1 MNRLREIR
9 RSKGLTAKELGEL
22 VGKAEVTITQYEVG
36 GRNPTRATLEK
47 LADVLEVSVDYLL
60 GKEKDPAQVDLSR
73 VDAGLYSE
81 LSSLSP
87 QEQDAVRIFIAG
99 LKANR
104 PKE

>member
-9 RSKGLTAKELGEL
+9 RAKGLTAKELGEM

-36 GRNPTRATLEK
+36 GRNPTRGTLEK
-47 LADVLEVSVDYLL
+47 LADVLGVSVDYLL

-73 VDAGLYSE
+73 VDEGLYTE
-81 LSSLSP
+81 LASLSKT
-87 QEQDAVRIFIAG
+87 EQDAVRIFIAG

-104 PKE
+104 AKE